1 MRNKFIISTLILM
14 LLAQFVVS
22 QELPSIKVKAA
33 YDSINNK
40 ILLRWAPNNPNFWLL
55 ANEHGY
61 TIEKYYYQ
69 RDGQLLDIPLKKELL
84 TEDIKPKKLDEW
96 EEIVQNNDYAAI
108 AAQSLYGEGVNLN
121 NNQNGIISIVNKEKE
136 IKSRFSFALF
146 SADQSV
152 EIASLL
158 GLYYEDFDVKEDERY
173 LYRIFANVP
182 DSVLSADTASVYY
195 GPDDYSSLP
204 SPLTESVVQ
213 KENYVV
219 LKWLSAPYKNVFSSY
234 IVERSFD
241 GENFKA
247 VNNLPSINFDSG
259 PQKRNVFST
268 YLDTTNYSGKAYY
281 RIRGRNTFGQMS
293 PPSDTLSIE
302 KTKSFEIPAPRIDSI
317 AFTNNE
323 NTIYWS
329 VKGKNEL
336 IDKVFL
342 EKSDKSEG
350 NYQLLQLDSLFKN
363 KVLKDTSPDEINYY
377 RVGITAGDDVKYS
390 LPFFFQSIDSIP
402 PEKPSF
408 GKYYVEDSLL
418 HLSWNANV
426 EKDIGGYRIYKSQ
439 KPNSEPS
446 LIYDKKKL
454 DTVATFT
461 ENLSF
466 INNERY
472 YYLVAVDQ
480 NGNASVLSERF
491 KVELPDIVP
500 PSPPQISKIIQEGD
514 SLKIDFIKSSSKD
527 VESYL
532 LYRKIDDS
540 LYKLIGQFDNTED
553 QVIDVVEI
561 EGKYKYRLLAI
572 DKAGNEG
579 VSKAY
584 PIKVTLRQKR
594 EFEYEI
600 IENEDSFEIMWD
612 VSLST
617 EVTKV
622 KVYYKIESQFNLI
635 KVVDVNQ
642 GLLEMER
649 GNRLKENFKL
659 IFI

>member
-1 MRNKFIISTLILM
+1 M

-22 QELPSIKVKAA
+22 QELPSIKVTAA

-55 ANEHGY
+55 ANEYGY

-158 GLYYEDFDVKEDERY
+158 GLYYEDFDVKENERY

-500 PSPPQISKIIQEGD
+500 PSPPQISMITQRGD
-514 SLKIDFIKSSSKD
+514 SLNIDFIKSSSKD
-527 VESYL
+527 VEGYL

-540 LYKLIGQFDNTED
+540 LYKLIAQFDNTED

-584 PIKVTLRQKR
+584 PIKVTLRQKG